1 MKEEAGSQI
10 GTAGFLDGI
19 TSQREVR
26 NRKKRDSLFSTA
38 NNSTPRRK
46 HSPADCEKKAAEG
59 F

>member
-1 MKEEAGSQI
+1 MKEEAGSQV

-38 NNSTPRRK
+38 NNSTP
-46 HSPADCEKKAAEG
+46 EKKAQPC
-59 F
+59 